1 MLGPHTHA
9 YTWMYVYG
17 LCVCCKCVLP
27 YVHMYACMYYRS
39 LCSLYAG
46 QPLLCRC
53 LGLFLTH
60 NNTHTHAHP
69 YTRIN
74 MYAIVKQRV
83 REAENRVIHG
93 HIEEKCS
100 WEKAFSFC
108 LLTIG
113 VFSRTHPNIHI
124 CYKYSWVCVC
134 VCAALV
140 LSAYTC
146 YASYSKA
153 WAPCMSAR
161 LPVCSSH
168 SPFLV
173 VCFLTDRRIFSFP
186 VSLSFSYAAC
196 VFFFIFCNVWFMY
209 AFACVLVLPSFHP
222 RLLETICII
231 LYNFPYTT

>member
-134 VCAALV
+134 VCV
-140 LSAYTC
+140 LHWSSLPTPVMPLIL
-146 YASYSKA
+146 K
-153 WAPCMSAR
+153 PGH
-161 LPVCSSH
+161 PVCL
-168 SPFLV
+168 LV
-173 VCFLTDRRIFSFP
+173 CLFAHLILLFSLF
-186 VSLSFSYAAC
+186 
-196 VFFFIFCNVWFMY
+196 
-209 AFACVLVLPSFHP
+209 AF
-222 RLLETICII
+222 
-231 LYNFPYTT
+231 